1 MKNMELP
8 WWLSGKDSACQWK
21 RHGFDPWP
29 RKIPHATEQLSLCA
43 TTIEPVLLNP
53 LSRTTEARCPRAHA
67 MQGEKP
73 PQ

>member
-1 MKNMELP
+1 MKDMGLP

-21 RHGFDPWP
+21 RHGFNPWS

-53 LSRTTEARCPRAHA
+53 LNESTEARCPRAHA